1 MNMKRLPIGISDFK
15 KIIEN
20 NYYFVD
26 TSNFIID
33 IYNEAADIVL
43 LTRPRRF
50 GKTLNMSMLRYFFD
64 NLLNTASLFDG
75 LAVSEDDEVIK
86 QINGY
91 PTIFIT
97 FKDFKD
103 MKWDTAE
110 LKLKTLLSGLYNDF
124 SEVVLPILKSK
135 IEKKIYM
142 EICNRE
148 AKFSDYQEGLKNLTK
163 YLYVAY
169 DKPVML
175 IIDEYDVPI
184 QSGWTYGYYDD
195 IIDFMRNFLS
205 GALKDNPYLFK
216 GVLTGIYRVAKESI
230 FSGLN
235 NLIVYTIFDEP
246 FSTYFGFTEDEIQ
259 SLLQVMDLSTNKEL
273 TTELKNWYNGYTFGS
288 NTIYNPW
295 SIVRYLQ
302 EKKLKAYW
310 INTSSNELIQESI
323 KKNMKQKAKFR
334 EEIEA
339 LISGKPIKKMVDDSS
354 ALKELNIKPS
364 AIWTLF
370 LFSGYLKPKH
380 AELVNAKYRCE
391 LEIPNREVLVF
402 FQDTVI
408 EWLSNSDV
416 EIVYDMADSLIAGE
430 GEKFCDELK
439 TFVLDTLSYHD
450 LKGEPENT
458 YHMILLGMFAHLSD
472 GYWIKSNRESGF
484 GRYDILLKAK
494 DKKNFSAV
502 IEIKPSIEKAADGME
517 QIEEKAYSTELE
529 AEGYTNILKIA
540 LGIDGKKVET
550 LVEKRI

>member
-1 MNMKRLPIGISDFK
+1 
-15 KIIEN
+15 
-20 NYYFVD
+20 
-26 TSNFIID
+26 
-33 IYNEAADIVL
+33 
-43 LTRPRRF
+43 
-50 GKTLNMSMLRYFFD
+50 
-64 NLLNTASLFDG
+64 
-75 LAVSEDDEVIK
+75 
-86 QINGY
+86 
-91 PTIFIT
+91 
-97 FKDFKD
+97 
-103 MKWDTAE
+103 
-110 LKLKTLLSGLYNDF
+110 
-124 SEVVLPILKSK
+124 
-135 IEKKIYM
+135 
-142 EICNRE
+142 
-148 AKFSDYQEGLKNLTK
+148 
-163 YLYVAY
+163 
-169 DKPVML
+169 
-175 IIDEYDVPI
+175 
-184 QSGWTYGYYDD
+184 
-195 IIDFMRNFLS
+195 
-205 GALKDNPYLFK
+205 
-216 GVLTGIYRVAKESI
+216 
-230 FSGLN
+230 
-235 NLIVYTIFDEP
+235 
-246 FSTYFGFTEDEIQ
+246 
-259 SLLQVMDLSTNKEL
+259 
-273 TTELKNWYNGYTFGS
+273 
-288 NTIYNPW
+288 
-295 SIVRYLQ
+295 
-302 EKKLKAYW
+302 
-310 INTSSNELIQESI
+310 
-323 KKNMKQKAKFR
+323 MKQKAKFR

-458 YHMILLGMFAHLSD
+458 YHMILLGMFAHLSG

-502 IEIKPSIEKAADGME
+502 IEIKSSIEKAADGME

-529 AEGYTNILKIA
+529 AEGYTNILKVA